1 MNYKKIEN
9 DHNILLPK
17 DLLLIYI
24 YICYI
29 YLFIIYIK
37 FSKICE
43 FTLIIPVWKFH
54 WIMYEPLTVQI

>member
-43 FTLIIPVWKFH
+43 FTLIIPV
-54 WIMYEPLTVQI
+54 